1 MKTGNT
7 LTSRLLA
14 ENPEAATWVNQA
26 KATLGRER
34 AFGTITGAVIW
45 SDAIGPDDEQ
55 LVPADPV
62 ALVASINADGFPL
75 LKGHDPGFPLGKV
88 LAAEVFTGA
97 DGTRFVAAVMGFYNG
112 ARLSFRDL
120 GLDSIPT
127 IASPARLP
135 ALPDACWI
143 NLATDPREVEAEW
156 IDDVVRAAPIHVQST
171 ELSHNAADSLHEL
184 IRIGV
189 LFTILVWNPF
199 VKAIATEA
207 GKDAYAGMHRWFRHL
222 LDKIAELRD
231 PVLEVQTHH
240 NDCYVSFIFRGKDVP
255 RHYAAHDALSA
266 AATQAQYLIANMKN
280 RGFPPKLLVYEFHPQ
295 NDKWFPSYAELCDG
309 RLVTDN
315 NLLIAIEQLPSG
327 VSLGLGRGKDKPRVP
342 SVKELR

>member
-1 MKTGNT
+1 M
-7 LTSRLLA
+7 TSRLLA
-14 ENPEAATWVNQA
+14 ENPEAADWIDQA
-26 KATLGRER
+26 KVAFGRER
-34 AFGTITGAVIW
+34 AFGRITGAVIW
-45 SDAIGPDDEQ
+45 SDAIGLNGEQ

-62 ALVASINADGFPL
+62 ALVASINADGFQL

-97 DGTRFVAAVMGFYNG
+97 DDTTFVAAVMGFYKG

-120 GLDSIPT
+120 ELDSIPA

-135 ALPDACWI
+135 ALPDTCWI
-143 NLATDPREVEAEW
+143 NLATDPREIELEW
-156 IDDVVRAAPIHVQST
+156 VDDVVRAAPIRVETT
-171 ELSHNAADSLHEL
+171 ELFHNAADSLHEL
-184 IRIGV
+184 IRIGM

-199 VKAIATEA
+199 IKAIATEA
-207 GKDAYAGMHRWFRHL
+207 GKDAYASMHRWLRHL
-222 LDKIAELRD
+222 FDKIAELRD
-231 PVLEVQTHH
+231 PILEVQSHH
-240 NDCYVSFIFRGKDVP
+240 NECYVSFILRGKDVQ
-255 RHYAAHDALSA
+255 RHYAALDALST

-280 RGFPPKLLVYEFHPQ
+280 RGFAPKLLVYEFHPQ

-315 NLLIAIEQLPSG
+315 NLLIAIEQLPPG
-327 VSLGLGRGKDKPRVP
+327 VSLGLSRGKDKPRVP